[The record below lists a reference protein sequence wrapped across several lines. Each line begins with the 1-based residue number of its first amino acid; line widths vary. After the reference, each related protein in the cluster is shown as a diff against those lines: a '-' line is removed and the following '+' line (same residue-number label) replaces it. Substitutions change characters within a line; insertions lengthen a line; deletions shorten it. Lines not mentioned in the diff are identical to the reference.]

1 MEVQVTSWSNLNPR
15 FWAPRG
21 FGVTDLVLP
30 NTSMKGVYLRR
41 CGEPIFQQGLAN
53 PLEIDIDI
61 SQPEGVYPGYLVEFM
76 CAVFDEGLGAWSTAG
91 MSSKH
96 VITTVSTEMTCLA
109 TRSSGLFAALYR
121 VVREEPPNT
130 TTPLPPPPE
139 VDEGLTLGAL
149 LAIVGGG
156 TVLLCGCT
164 GGLYA
169 WHKMR
174 SREPVEPEPEEEEE
188 EVVETESES
197 EIAELPDPDPALT
210 KLRLAAEAGTLT
222 AREILANHSGPMG
235 IRQELVWALDKG
247 YEKKR
252 QMAAM
257 EVEWKECFD
266 LYDKDSDGK
275 IKATELGD
283 VLRSL
288 GLVLTQKE
296 VQELKDEV
304 GSDLV
309 SWEKFKDLAAKKPR
323 QPEKQAH
330 ALLQAFQAFDQ
341 SGSGQVDMKELR
353 HIVTNLGEKLTTKE
367 FEEICKAADLP
378 AAGALDYKKASKKR
392 RDASTESPPSEVVDK
407 VFQKDTVKEELA
419 DLAKSDSGDDASGAS
434 FTPIHAKAP
443 AKKMRRQQSPGQ
455 SDPRSSR
462 TSRGSGSRR
471 NSGSRRRS
479 EQSGKSR
486 QSGQSGQSC
495 TRKHNDH
502 MKCRAFHVLDEDE
515 AFSYPELHC
524 RCLGLGLRNG
534 AWMLLDT
541 PGGVVCSRA
550 AGILEFTEEVFTKCV
565 HNVSVNGCFIV
576 SYFTGNVPQIQHQM
590 TSAVRRELAYPLSLP
605 STEALGGI
613 RARFEAA
620 VLQFEVAGRPGSKFE
635 GSIAVEVNT
644 TGSSGRGPG
653 YQLPALR
660 HRTLA
665 VLCTSSL
672 CVPSRTT
679 SAVSG
684 RVQRY
689 VQVRMIIDVQTAVV
703 FVQGSPLLLGYLES
717 RSRPASQSPRFLHP
731 HFPIQLPH
739 SDEWYHTLMSRL
751 RRLGEVAA
759 PGGEDWTG
767 KAQSSF
773 VDKGIR

>member
-1 MEVQVTSWSNLNPR
+1 
-15 FWAPRG
+15 
-21 FGVTDLVLP
+21 
-30 NTSMKGVYLRR
+30 
-41 CGEPIFQQGLAN
+41 
-53 PLEIDIDI
+53 
-61 SQPEGVYPGYLVEFM
+61 M

-96 VITTVSTEMTCLA
+96 VITNVSTEMTCLA
-109 TRSSGLFAALYR
+109 TRSSGLFAALFR

-252 QMAAM
+252 REA
-257 EVEWKECFD
+257 
-266 LYDKDSDGK
+266 
-275 IKATELGD
+275 
-283 VLRSL
+283 
-288 GLVLTQKE
+288 
-296 VQELKDEV
+296 
-304 GSDLV
+304 
-309 SWEKFKDLAAKKPR
+309 
-323 QPEKQAH
+323 QA
-330 ALLQAFQAFDQ
+330 
-341 SGSGQVDMKELR
+341 
-353 HIVTNLGEKLTTKE
+353 
-367 FEEICKAADLP
+367 
-378 AAGALDYKKASKKR
+378 
-392 RDASTESPPSEVVDK
+392 K

-486 QSGQSGQSC
+486 QSGQSG
-495 TRKHNDH
+495 
-502 MKCRAFHVLDEDE
+502 
-515 AFSYPELHC
+515 
-524 RCLGLGLRNG
+524 
-534 AWMLLDT
+534 
-541 PGGVVCSRA
+541 
-550 AGILEFTEEVFTKCV
+550 
-565 HNVSVNGCFIV
+565 
-576 SYFTGNVPQIQHQM
+576 
-590 TSAVRRELAYPLSLP
+590 
-605 STEALGGI
+605 
-613 RARFEAA
+613 
-620 VLQFEVAGRPGSKFE
+620 
-635 GSIAVEVNT
+635 
-644 TGSSGRGPG
+644 
-653 YQLPALR
+653 
-660 HRTLA
+660 
-665 VLCTSSL
+665 
-672 CVPSRTT
+672 
-679 SAVSG
+679 
-684 RVQRY
+684 
-689 VQVRMIIDVQTAVV
+689 
-703 FVQGSPLLLGYLES
+703 
-717 RSRPASQSPRFLHP
+717 P
-731 HFPIQLPH
+731 H
-739 SDEWYHTLMSRL
+739 
-751 RRLGEVAA
+751 
-759 PGGEDWTG
+759 
-767 KAQSSF
+767 
-773 VDKGIR
+773 

>member
-1 MEVQVTSWSNLNPR
+1 MGGAQGCDEMEVQVTSWSNLNPR

-41 CGEPIFQQGLAN
+41 CGEPIFQQGLTN

-76 CAVFDEGLGAWSTAG
+76 CAAFDEGLGAWSTAG
-91 MSSKH
+91 MSLKH
-96 VITTVSTEMTCLA
+96 AITNVSTEMTCLA

-156 TVLLCGCT
+156 TVLLCGCV

-188 EVVETESES
+188 EAVETESES

-252 QMAAM
+252 REAQA
-257 EVEWKECFD
+257 
-266 LYDKDSDGK
+266 
-275 IKATELGD
+275 
-283 VLRSL
+283 
-288 GLVLTQKE
+288 
-296 VQELKDEV
+296 KDEV

-378 AAGALDYKKASKKR
+378 AAGALDYKK
-392 RDASTESPPSEVVDK
+392 VVDK
-407 VFQKDTVKEELA
+407 V
-419 DLAKSDSGDDASGAS
+419 
-434 FTPIHAKAP
+434 
-443 AKKMRRQQSPGQ
+443 
-455 SDPRSSR
+455 
-462 TSRGSGSRR
+462 
-471 NSGSRRRS
+471 
-479 EQSGKSR
+479 
-486 QSGQSGQSC
+486 
-495 TRKHNDH
+495 
-502 MKCRAFHVLDEDE
+502 
-515 AFSYPELHC
+515 
-524 RCLGLGLRNG
+524 
-534 AWMLLDT
+534 
-541 PGGVVCSRA
+541 
-550 AGILEFTEEVFTKCV
+550 TK
-565 HNVSVNGCFIV
+565 
-576 SYFTGNVPQIQHQM
+576 T
-590 TSAVRRELAYPLSLP
+590 
-605 STEALGGI
+605 
-613 RARFEAA
+613 
-620 VLQFEVAGRPGSKFE
+620 
-635 GSIAVEVNT
+635 
-644 TGSSGRGPG
+644 
-653 YQLPALR
+653 
-660 HRTLA
+660 
-665 VLCTSSL
+665 
-672 CVPSRTT
+672 
-679 SAVSG
+679 
-684 RVQRY
+684 
-689 VQVRMIIDVQTAVV
+689 
-703 FVQGSPLLLGYLES
+703 
-717 RSRPASQSPRFLHP
+717 
-731 HFPIQLPH
+731 
-739 SDEWYHTLMSRL
+739 
-751 RRLGEVAA
+751 
-759 PGGEDWTG
+759 
-767 KAQSSF
+767 
-773 VDKGIR
+773 